1 MIKIMIIMIIKR
13 NTQQLVLLIYRNLA
27 QEVYLDE
34 ICSIPELR
42 KKQIASGLIA
52 VSSSAKVLLNRYDYF
67 QQHPENVTKEQVA
80 EMEMMVQMV
89 RGDYTNEGWLIRWTN
104 TLESYKEQYL
114 VNVMLKKIK

>member
-1 MIKIMIIMIIKR
+1 M
-13 NTQQLVLLIYRNLA
+13 IYRNLA

-42 KKQIASGLIA
+42 KKQIASSLNA
-52 VSSSAKVLLNRYDYF
+52 VASSAKVLLNRYDYF
-67 QQHPENVTKEQVA
+67 QQHPENVTQEQVA

-104 TLESYKEQYL
+104 TLTTYKEQYL
-114 VNVMLKKIK
+114 VNVIIIYYIISIYSEIIFYIN